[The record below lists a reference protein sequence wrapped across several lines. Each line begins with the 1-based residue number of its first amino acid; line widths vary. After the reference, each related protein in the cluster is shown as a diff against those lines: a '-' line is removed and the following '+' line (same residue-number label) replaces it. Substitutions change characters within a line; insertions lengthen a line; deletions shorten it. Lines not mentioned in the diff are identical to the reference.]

1 MLSKFKN
8 TKILE
13 INEFRNEVK
22 EYDELKS
29 IEFLKIKTNK
39 GFFLLAYIKLED
51 NLNEINI
58 LNKEET
64 FKKLIGKK
72 INKVKGDLTEK
83 ENDSEIKTTTT
94 FTFTTEEKEEVKLSI
109 EFKNKNTLG
118 SINKDI
124 LRIFISFTALE
135 DLF

>member
-39 GFFLLAYIKLED
+39 GFFLLAYIELEN

-72 INKVKGDLTEK
+72 INNVKGDLKEK
-83 ENDSEIKTTTT
+83 EKDSEIKTTTT
-94 FTFTTEEKEEVKLSI
+94 FIFTTEEKEEIKLSI

-124 LRIFISFTALE
+124 LRVFISFTALE

>member
-13 INEFRNEVK
+13 INEFRNEK
-22 EYDELKS
+22 EEYDKLKS

-39 GFFLLAYIKLED
+39 GFFLLAYIELED

-94 FTFTTEEKEEVKLSI
+94 FTFTTEEKEEIKLSI

-124 LRIFISFTALE
+124 LRVFISFTALE

>member
-22 EYDELKS
+22 EYDKLKS

-39 GFFLLAYIKLED
+39 GFFLLAYIELED

-72 INKVKGDLTEK
+72 INKVKGDLIEK

>member
-39 GFFLLAYIKLED
+39 GFFLLAYIELEN

-72 INKVKGDLTEK
+72 INNVKGDLKEK

-94 FTFTTEEKEEVKLSI
+94 FTFTTEEKEEIKLSI
-109 EFKNKNTLG
+109 KFKNKNTLG

-124 LRIFISFTALE
+124 LRVFISFTALE

>member
-13 INEFRNEVK
+13 INEFRNENE
-22 EYDELKS
+22 EYNKLKS

-39 GFFLLAYIKLED
+39 GFFLLAYIELED

-124 LRIFISFTALE
+124 LRVFISFTALE

>member
-39 GFFLLAYIKLED
+39 GFF
-51 NLNEINI
+51 
-58 LNKEET
+58 
-64 FKKLIGKK
+64 
-72 INKVKGDLTEK
+72 
-83 ENDSEIKTTTT
+83 
-94 FTFTTEEKEEVKLSI
+94 
-109 EFKNKNTLG
+109 
-118 SINKDI
+118 
-124 LRIFISFTALE
+124 FISLY
-135 DLF
+135 

>member
-39 GFFLLAYIKLED
+39 GFFLLAYIELED

-72 INKVKGDLTEK
+72 INKVKGDLIEK

-94 FTFTTEEKEEVKLSI
+94 FTFTTEEKEEIKLSI

-124 LRIFISFTALE
+124 LRVFISFTALE

>member
-13 INEFRNEVK
+13 INEFRNEK
-22 EYDELKS
+22 EEYDKLKS

-39 GFFLLAYIKLED
+39 GFFLLAYIELED

-83 ENDSEIKTTTT
+83 ENYSEIKTTTT

-124 LRIFISFTALE
+124 LRVFISFTALE

>member
-39 GFFLLAYIKLED
+39 GFFLLAYIELKD

-72 INKVKGDLTEK
+72 INNVKGNLTEK

-94 FTFTTEEKEEVKLSI
+94 FTFTTEEKEEIKLSI

-118 SINKDI
+118 SINKDM
-124 LRIFISFTALE
+124 LRVFISFTALE